1 MAVLPPNE
9 GWRVRRRSARKAD
22 SKQEGETVNRVSVG
36 LWVASVLWV
45 VTIKSAFAESFD
57 GTVNAYGGPA
67 AFDIILVQDCS
78 VLDNSAD
85 AALDQ
90 DYNAKLCSA
99 EEESALA
106 DVTKLLR
113 SKGFNSVRVALST
126 AGAQVRPESGKSA
139 ADIRD
144 IYSDP
149 GLSEAEREAYVA
161 TLRRIARGIDV
172 DAEAHELRA
181 KELAALGL
189 AENQVVIFMV
199 TDGQRVALAESVAQG
214 VATTV
219 LTLGWLTAWEQ
230 SGFFTLATAID
241 ASGSVAWYG
250 YRGPYSVSGPE
261 AYREMITSVFEL

>member
-1 MAVLPPNE
+1 ML
-9 GWRVRRRSARKAD
+9 
-22 SKQEGETVNRVSVG
+22 
-36 LWVASVLWV
+36 
-45 VTIKSAFAESFD
+45 SAFHRFLAASLVGCLSCIPLVQAASFD
-57 GTVNAYGGPA
+57 QTVEAYGGAA

-78 VLDNSAD
+78 VLDNTSE

-99 EEESALA
+99 EEASALA
-106 DVTKLLR
+106 DVANLLR
-113 SKGFNSVRVALST
+113 SKGFNTVDVALST
-126 AGAQVRPESGKSA
+126 AGAQLRPEARKSV

-144 IYSDP
+144 IYTAP
-149 GLSEAEREAYVA
+149 ELSAAAREAYIA

-172 DAEAHELRA
+172 DADAHELHA
-181 KELAALGL
+181 MELAALGL

-199 TDGQRVALAESVAQG
+199 TDGQRVTAAESIAQG

-219 LTLGWLTAWEQ
+219 LTLGWFTAWEE

-241 ASGSVAWYG
+241 ASGVVAWYG

-261 AYREMITSVFEL
+261 AYKDMIMSVFEL

>member
-1 MAVLPPNE
+1 MFTVMQRYVFAMVGGLFLTTHVL
-9 GWRVRRRSARKAD
+9 A
-22 SKQEGETVNRVSVG
+22 Q
-36 LWVASVLWV
+36 
-45 VTIKSAFAESFD
+45 SFD
-57 GTVNAYGGPA
+57 QTVDAYGGAP

-78 VLDNSAD
+78 VLDNTTE

-90 DYNAKLCSA
+90 EYNARLCSA
-99 EEESALA
+99 EEKSALA
-106 DVTKLLR
+106 DVANLLR
-113 SKGFNSVRVALST
+113 SKGFNTVEVALST
-126 AGAQVRPESGKSA
+126 AGAQVRPASGQSV

-144 IYSDP
+144 IYAAP
-149 GLSEAEREAYVA
+149 ELSPAAREAYIA

-172 DAEAHELRA
+172 DAEAHELHA

-199 TDGQRVALAESVAQG
+199 TDGQRVTAAESIAQG

-219 LTLGWLTAWEQ
+219 LTLGWFTAWEE

-250 YRGPYSVSGPE
+250 YRGPYSVSGPD
-261 AYREMITSVFEL
+261 AYKEMIMSVFDL

>member
-1 MAVLPPNE
+1 MMLGVMQRMLVL
-9 GWRVRRRSARKAD
+9 GFAGLLCAQVVR
-22 SKQEGETVNRVSVG
+22 
-36 LWVASVLWV
+36 
-45 VTIKSAFAESFD
+45 AESFD
-57 GTVNAYGGPA
+57 QIVEAYGGAA

-78 VLDNSAD
+78 VLDNSSE

-90 DYNAKLCSA
+90 EYNAKLCSA
-99 EEESALA
+99 EDESALS
-106 DVTKLLR
+106 DVANLLR
-113 SKGFNSVRVALST
+113 SKGFNTVEVALST
-126 AGAQVRPESGKSA
+126 AGAQVRPEARKSA

-144 IYSDP
+144 IYAAP
-149 GLSEAEREAYVA
+149 ELSSAAREAYIA

-172 DAEAHELRA
+172 DAEAHELHA

-199 TDGQRVALAESVAQG
+199 TDGQRVAAAESIAQG

-219 LTLGWLTAWEQ
+219 LTLGWFTAWEE

-261 AYREMITSVFEL
+261 AYKEMIMSVFDL